1 MLLRHLIT
9 LIIDAHLFP
18 REAREALPAFGL
30 LEQLFGCAI
39 GLAAY
44 LSTPWELHLQRRAGP
59 AGRAAVST
67 LGWFAGSWD
76 FR

>member
-1 MLLRHLIT
+1 MPIFSSRQRREGRYRLR
-9 LIIDAHLFP
+9 
-18 REAREALPAFGL
+18 L

-44 LSTPWELHLQRRAGP
+44 LSTSWELHLQRRAGP
-59 AGRAAVST
+59 ARRAAVST
-67 LGWFAGSWD
+67 LGWFTGSWD